1 MGVYKNKSPEKNK
14 RANEPLVDWLE
25 LGRMVSQSL
34 VQVSCHQMMMM
45 MLLGVCPPNKFYKNI
60 VVGIH
65 HGRNVLLSPSS
76 HGPQAAFTK
85 TFDIIRGIF
94 MPKPY
99 QSGSSND
106 ACPLRLLGILG

>member
-1 MGVYKNKSPEKNK
+1 MCTRINHQKNEKGKRTSRRLARTWANGVTI
-14 RANEPLVDWLE
+14 
-25 LGRMVSQSL
+25 
-34 VQVSCHQMMMM
+34 SCS
-45 MLLGVCPPNKFYKNI
+45 GVLSSNDDDDVVGLCPPNKFYKNI

-85 TFDIIRGIF
+85 TFDIMMGII